1 MAGQDMEIRV
11 DAEVVDYSGA
21 GHLYVTALS
30 CVGSRGKFPFMLIA
44 AWCSLVLCPWAFQS
58 PDGRCNIQCNFAA
71 EMAKKSFV
79 LMEEFEFPPRSNK
92 QVNITN
98 GSLVHGSAFMSA
110 SPYSTA
116 DTDMSMASRL
126 KSAQSLY
133 SSTFGTINSRPRSA
147 YCSSIAT
154 PSPMADSE

>member
-1 MAGQDMEIRV
+1 MA
-11 DAEVVDYSGA
+11 DA
-21 GHLYVTALS
+21 T
-30 CVGSRGKFPFMLIA
+30 
-44 AWCSLVLCPWAFQS
+44 
-58 PDGRCNIQCNFAA
+58 IQCNFAA

-98 GSLVHGSAFMSA
+98 GSLVHSSAFMSA

-133 SSTFGTINSRPRSA
+133 SSTFGTINSTPRSA